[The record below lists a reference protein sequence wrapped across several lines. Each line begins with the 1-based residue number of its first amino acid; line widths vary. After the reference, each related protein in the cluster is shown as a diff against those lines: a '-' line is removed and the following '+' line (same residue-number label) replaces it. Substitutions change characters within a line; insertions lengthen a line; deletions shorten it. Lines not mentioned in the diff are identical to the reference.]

1 MMCDVVRMFTER
13 GYQEGYQEG
22 LKEAAISHAKFYIE
36 HGISKEEVIGQ
47 IALELQYSYEEAIK
61 FLEREISEEIFK

>member
-22 LKEAAISHAKFYIE
+22 LKEAAISHA
-36 HGISKEEVIGQ
+36 
-47 IALELQYSYEEAIK
+47 
-61 FLEREISEEIFK
+61 